1 MIHVQVPCLTPLTM
15 VWSTYFVNYET
26 ISSQNNC
33 KQKNGFSAFY
43 QNSEKI
49 CQQYLNYKPKKIWC
63 SLQQWNFSFFFMII
77 PSLPSTTQTHDKEC
91 FFLQRFLWNSQWAGF
106 ILVITVDWK
115 ATQKLPQPRIVREKA
130 YRSYCGDHVFIQGIL
145 FADYRYLLEL
155 AKRRNKLKSFYATL
169 TIDLGDNG
177 KDKSEHYAL
186 FRPQRASKER
196 HHYLV
201 LQRNV
206 LRSQRQMGGDRPDV
220 ACYLWRTRNHLFAV
234 SRLLHPFPC
243 LVISVGERP
252 FDYI

>member
-1 MIHVQVPCLTPLTM
+1 MFFSSSFLLKLT
-15 VWSTYFVNYET
+15 VSWVY
-26 ISSQNNC
+26 SSHHSGLKSDTEITTTTNC
-33 KQKNGFSAFY
+33 AWK
-43 QNSEKI
+43 
-49 CQQYLNYKPKKIWC
+49 
-63 SLQQWNFSFFFMII
+63 
-77 PSLPSTTQTHDKEC
+77 SLP
-91 FFLQRFLWNSQWAGF
+91 F
-106 ILVITVDWK
+106 IIS
-115 ATQKLPQPRIVREKA
+115 
-130 YRSYCGDHVFIQGIL
+130 YRGDHVFIQGIL

-155 AKRRNKLKSFYATL
+155 AKPRNKWKSFYATL

-186 FRPQRASKER
+186 FRPQRASNEC
-196 HHYLV
+196 HHYFV

-220 ACYLWRTRNHLFAV
+220 GLYLWRTRNHLFAV